1 MCDAGAHVSH
11 VCRAWPLGVAFAH
24 AAGAQQVR
32 STFFVLDSSVFRIAD
47 TAVWGRCA
55 DLWRAVSVVGVTVLD
70 GHQWF
75 LRRCSDCPRAPAPA
89 GACRA
94 RLAFPSPHSCCAQSV
109 STRPRGAAAV
119 SCRAVPLSRQPHT
132 EAGGFWCCSAHQGS
146 ALCTLKRCAAH
157 AHPRAACALAMCA
170 QRWAHRCVFCAQL
183 VAPAAPAL
191 AATPCLKR
199 NAAPAT
205 KAHPY
210 VRTAPA
216 LACNCVYA
224 HLALVC
230 ALELLRTSTQCQ
242 AVEKRP
248 QQLGRSERSASKLLQ
263 VLLTYYIF
271 STLSLPSVF
280 GCFELS
286 RRGAQERLRALGAPG

>member
-1 MCDAGAHVSH
+1 MPTASQVRRPVHTYGQVARGRGRFVRCRAHVSH

-191 AATPCLKR
+191 AATHCWNAGTQRPPQRRIHMCAQVSACARLQLCVRAPCAGVCAR
-199 NAAPAT
+199 AVAHVYPVPGGGEAPAT
-205 KAHPY
+205 A
-210 VRTAPA
+210 
-216 LACNCVYA
+216 
-224 HLALVC
+224 
-230 ALELLRTSTQCQ
+230 
-242 AVEKRP
+242 
-248 QQLGRSERSASKLLQ
+248 
-263 VLLTYYIF
+263 
-271 STLSLPSVF
+271 
-280 GCFELS
+280 
-286 RRGAQERLRALGAPG
+286 RAL

>member
-1 MCDAGAHVSH
+1 MPTASQVRRPVHTYGQVARGRGRFVRCRAHVSH

-210 VRTAPA
+210 VRTGQRLRSPA
-216 LACNCVYA
+216 IVCTRTMRWCVRPSC
-224 HLALVC
+224 C
-230 ALELLRTSTQCQ
+230 ARLPSARR
-242 AVEKRP
+242 VEKRP
-248 QQLGRSERSASKLLQ
+248 R
-263 VLLTYYIF
+263 LT
-271 STLSLPSVF
+271 
-280 GCFELS
+280 
-286 RRGAQERLRALGAPG
+286 ARAL